1 MIDFFLELK
10 GYLPLPFFKSRD
22 GPKIFDAMLLRTE
35 RGVDGKLPPKMSLLP
50 PPGGFRT
57 LQRKEGKISFE
68 GIFWCEIFKSIKI
81 QFMFESSSTFVL
93 FERFSFS

>member
-1 MIDFFLELK
+1 MLALFLRP
-10 GYLPLPFFKSRD
+10 YLPFPFFASLV

-57 LQRKEGKISFE
+57 LKEQEEKEINKKITSFV
-68 GIFWCEIFKSIKI
+68 K
-81 QFMFESSSTFVL
+81 M
-93 FERFSFS
+93 